1 MAIDELELVEADRDL
16 VRRSGVGC
24 GSWLALELELVEAVR
39 DLVGRSG
46 VSCGSWLS
54 MGMAAS
60 ICEYVGSPGLFILA
74 GSSIVSSEGLSSV
87 LVGCPV
93 GVDLELRCCTIAAE
107 CVSSGNFTST
117 P

>member
-87 LVGCPV
+87 LVG
-93 GVDLELRCCTIAAE
+93 VDLELRCCTIAAE